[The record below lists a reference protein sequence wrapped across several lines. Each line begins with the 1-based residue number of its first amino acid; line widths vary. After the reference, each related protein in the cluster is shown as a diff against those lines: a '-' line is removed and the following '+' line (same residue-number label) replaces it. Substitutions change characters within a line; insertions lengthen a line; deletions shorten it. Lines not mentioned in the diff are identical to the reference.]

1 MTKVINLADL
11 AKEPE
16 VVIVTTD
23 NVRHA
28 MKPATVQSFI
38 DNVKLVE
45 SLGTN
50 ASVVEEME
58 VMIKII
64 TGAFP
69 TISEAEV
76 RSWPLENLQSISD
89 MARGQNGELVT
100 TDEAKAQE
108 AEDTGNDSKAI

>member
-1 MTKVINLADL
+1 MTTVINLNEL
-11 AKEPE
+11 AKEPD
-16 VVIVTTD
+16 VVIVTSD
-23 NVRHA
+23 GERHA

-38 DNVKLVE
+38 DNVKMVE

-69 TISEAEV
+69 TISEDEV
-76 RSWPLENLQSISD
+76 RGWPLENLQSISD
-89 MARGQNGELVT
+89 LARGQNGELVT
-100 TDEAKAQE
+100 TDEDKAKE
-108 AEDTGNDSKAI
+108 AEKSGNA